1 MADPIIDLQT
11 TVSDKAPARASFGV
25 PLIAGKHTRFPELIR
40 EYSEASDML
49 VDGFTTSDPEY
60 QMALVLKAQL
70 PTVNRFKVGRLVQTT
85 WSPVVHLTPTNATA
99 GLVYSGVLNG
109 EDIPVTV
116 APSDTAAL
124 IVDKVVLA
132 ATGIPGAT
140 VTDGTTHAIVTGST
154 DTILSLANLSE
165 YYTVQDQT
173 TITGANLQADLTAIN
188 NEDSDWYGLILT
200 INSAQVITAAAA
212 WVEANKKIY
221 APMSADSGVVNPSV
235 TNDILSSLV
244 AMGYER
250 TALIYHPDIGGS
262 QWANAAW
269 MAVNCARDPG
279 SYTPAFK
286 ELKGIRTANLR
297 QSAITALQA
306 KNGTRYTREY
316 GLNMTYEGKTPS
328 GRYWDVVRFL
338 DWLDYTIK
346 ADIIAYLANNDVV
359 PFSSKG
365 IAASKGVIE
374 VSLKK
379 GVTAGGLDGVDQP
392 PVVYV
397 PEFSETTVGDRAGR
411 ILPNIS
417 WTGRLTGAL
426 HGFIIRGNVSV

>member
-1 MADPIIDLQT
+1 MADPIVKLNI
-11 TVSDKAPARASFGV
+11 TVSDKAPAVPSFGV
-25 PLIAGKHTRFPELIR
+25 PLIAGKHTRFPELVR

-49 VDGFTTSDPEY
+49 TDGFTTSDPEY

-99 GLVYSGVLNG
+99 GLVYSGVLNS

-116 APSDTAAL
+116 APSDTEAL

-132 ATGIPGAT
+132 ASGIPGAT

-154 DTILSLANLSE
+154 DKILSLANLSE
-165 YYTVQDQT
+165 YYTVLDAT
-173 TITGANLQADLTAIN
+173 TINSANLQADLTAIN
-188 NEDSDWYGLILT
+188 NENSDWYGLILT
-200 INSAQVITAAAA
+200 INSAAAITAAAA

-221 APMSADSGVVNPSV
+221 APMSADSGVINPSV

-244 AMGYER
+244 ALGYER

-286 ELKGIRTANLR
+286 ELKSIRTANLK

-316 GLNMTYEGKTPS
+316 GINMTYEGKTPS

-338 DWLDYTIK
+338 DWMDYTIK
-346 ADIIAYLANNDVV
+346 ADYHAFFANNDVV
-359 PFSSKG
+359 PFGSKG
-365 IAASKGVIE
+365 LTLAKGVLD
-374 VSLKK
+374 VALKK
-379 GVTAGGLDGVDQP
+379 GVTAGGFDGVDSP
-392 PVVYV
+392 PLVFM
-397 PEFSETTVGDRAGR
+397 PAFADTTVGERASRVLKNVSFTARG
-411 ILPNIS
+411 S
-417 WTGRLTGAL
+417 GAL
-426 HGFIIRGNVSV
+426 HGLEIQGNVSV